1 MNDGYVWVVDPSD
14 GTTNYAYD
22 YKFSCISIALLN
34 HKEPCLAVVYN
45 PYLKEAFYAIKD
57 QGAYCNDKKIKVT
70 THSLSS
76 SVCTIGTS
84 PYYKEYADITFERMK
99 KVFKNCRDIR
109 RSGSA
114 ALDLCYL
121 AAGRIDAFYEQK
133 LSPWDYAAGTLIV
146 KEAGGII
153 DSLDCFCFDQPISI
167 VAGNPVNY
175 EDFKNTLEE

>member
-1 MNDGYVWVVDPSD
+1 
-14 GTTNYAYD
+14 
-22 YKFSCISIALLN
+22 
-34 HKEPCLAVVYN
+34 
-45 PYLKEAFYAIKD
+45 
-57 QGAYCNDKKIKVT
+57 
-70 THSLSS
+70 
-76 SVCTIGTS
+76 
-84 PYYKEYADITFERMK
+84 MK

-133 LSPWDYAAGTLIV
+133 LSPWEYAAGTLIV